1 MAAKERAAKAK
12 AAAPKAK
19 DATATVAKKKSS
31 AKTLAKPSKVTAKKP
46 VAKVAKPAKRP
57 PPQKANPPPAV
68 PHKKTIDM
76 TNKPPPPKPKP
87 TISRAKAVALAEA
100 FFKENVGKGDLYA
113 PRASRFRLGSI
124 IDRGGVI
131 NVCFCHEADD
141 HDPVIEGLR
150 AKCKDALLAAHPQ
163 LKAFDVEVQTIRM

>member
-1 MAAKERAAKAK
+1 MAAKKRAAKGK
-12 AAAPKAK
+12 PSAPKATK
-19 DATATVAKKKSS
+19 APAKKKAS
-31 AKTLAKPSKVTAKKP
+31 AKASATPAKKKAS
-46 VAKVAKPAKRP
+46 AKAPARPAAIAKKSKRP
-57 PPQKANPPPAV
+57 AKANPPPAV

-76 TNKPPPPKPKP
+76 TNKPPPPKPKA

-100 FFKENVGKGDLYA
+100 FLKENVGKAELYA

-141 HDPVIEGLR
+141 HDPAIESLG
-150 AKCKDALLAAHPQ
+150 AKCLDALVAAHPQ
-163 LKAFDVEVQTIRM
+163 LKAFDIEVQTIRM